1 MVCAPDFRERSLGL
15 TRGRVIALRFSVVFT
30 LFSVGIGK
38 LQQETLKIAGGWA
51 RGRGGAN
58 HSFFGERMF
67 LIPHSFP
74 NFV

>member
-15 TRGRVIALRFSVVFT
+15 TRGRVIVLRFSVVFT

-58 HSFFGERMF
+58 HSFSVKECF
-67 LIPHSFP
+67 
-74 NFV
+74 

>member
-15 TRGRVIALRFSVVFT
+15 TRGRVIVLRFSVVFT

-51 RGRGGAN
+51 RGWGGAN
-58 HSFFGERMF
+58 HSFSVKECF
-67 LIPHSFP
+67 
-74 NFV
+74 